1 MLMCIYNVSNY
12 FIFFLKL
19 YILIKGKEN
28 RFLVILFFLDYMDV
42 FMFVIVLELYKI
54 IYYLIQWLYV
64 GRWEINVIYYY
75 LNIDFCEIIKVYD
88 YMYVKRKN

>member
-1 MLMCIYNVSNY
+1 MLVIIL
-12 FIFFLKL
+12 FFFLKL

-42 FMFVIVLELYKI
+42 FMFVNVLELYKI

>member
-1 MLMCIYNVSNY
+1 MLVIILFFFKVVY
-12 FIFFLKL
+12 FDKR
-19 YILIKGKEN
+19 KGKQI
-28 RFLVILFFLDYMDV
+28 FSYFVFLDYMDV
-42 FMFVIVLELYKI
+42 FMFVNVLELYKI

-88 YMYVKRKN
+88 YMYVKRMN

>member
-1 MLMCIYNVSNY
+1 MLVIIL
-12 FIFFLKL
+12 FFFLKL

-42 FMFVIVLELYKI
+42 FMFVNVLELYKI

-64 GRWEINVIYYY
+64 GRWEIKGIYYY
-75 LNIDFCEIIKVYD
+75 LNIDFCEIIKVYG

>member
-1 MLMCIYNVSNY
+1 
-12 FIFFLKL
+12 
-19 YILIKGKEN
+19 
-28 RFLVILFFLDYMDV
+28 
-42 FMFVIVLELYKI
+42 MFVNVLELYKI

-88 YMYVKRKN
+88 YMYVWNIKKNNLGRDILLLYILI

>member
-1 MLMCIYNVSNY
+1 MLVI
-12 FIFFLKL
+12 ILFFLKL

-28 RFLVILFFLDYMDV
+28 RFLVILFFFLDYMDV
-42 FMFVIVLELYKI
+42 FMFVNVLELYKI

>member
-1 MLMCIYNVSNY
+1 
-12 FIFFLKL
+12 
-19 YILIKGKEN
+19 
-28 RFLVILFFLDYMDV
+28 
-42 FMFVIVLELYKI
+42 MFVNVLELYKI

-88 YMYVKRKN
+88 YMYVKRMN